1 MVLLLIL
8 QLLQYQV
15 SSSVSGDHSP
25 GVSVRHHLQLPEQ
38 GESVLLSPSGRGVS
52 QGQDAGVAGAGGEV

>member
-15 SSSVSGDHSP
+15 GPSVSGDHSS
-25 GVSVRHHLQLPEQ
+25 GVSVCHDLQLPDQ
-38 GESVLLSPSGRGVS
+38 GEFVPI
-52 QGQDAGVAGAGGEV
+52 